1 MSDYTDLVDEDERQ
15 KAQVREAMKNK
26 KKKLKARDIAKAII
40 RQEKSLANNRG
51 DASEAGNNVSEG
63 NTTDMESGNAS
74 RMMPNKQNKVPRS
87 LSIQNN
93 STKVSSFSDATNQNY
108 SDDNLNASRSKKTAA
123 VDAASKPANK
133 ETALTSDIMELISE
147 EELSV
152 CRSEGSPPRKKNKRR
167 KEEGNQNTSN
177 FDMNNNSQATAL
189 TKFAGGKGATGG
201 AAGKGSSVPASAS
214 NANGKKT
221 ANSKS
226 NSGGNSNFRIRP
238 ERSKRLSSVQ
248 EASGT
253 LTTNG

>member
-1 MSDYTDLVDEDERQ
+1 
-15 KAQVREAMKNK
+15 
-26 KKKLKARDIAKAII
+26 
-40 RQEKSLANNRG
+40 
-51 DASEAGNNVSEG
+51 
-63 NTTDMESGNAS
+63 
-74 RMMPNKQNKVPRS
+74 
-87 LSIQNN
+87 
-93 STKVSSFSDATNQNY
+93 
-108 SDDNLNASRSKKTAA
+108 
-123 VDAASKPANK
+123 
-133 ETALTSDIMELISE
+133 MELISE

-201 AAGKGSSVPASAS
+201 ATGKGSSVPASAS

-253 LTTNG
+253 LTANG